1 MEIASKLHTID
12 WIILSVT
19 LIFIVAYGTYVTR
32 KNANVTD
39 YIKGGSDSKW
49 WTIGLSVMAT
59 QASAITFLSTPG
71 QAFHSGMGFVQFYF
85 GLPIAMIII
94 CVVFIPI
101 YHKLKVYTAYEFLEG
116 RFDLK
121 TRSLAAILFLIQRG
135 LAAGITIFAPAII
148 LSAVLDWDLL
158 TLNIIIGFLVIIY
171 TVSGG
176 TKAVNVTQKQQMI
189 IIFIGMLIAF
199 FMIMSQLPEN
209 ITFTNA
215 LEIAGASNKME
226 VLDFSFDLS
235 NRYTVW
241 TGILGGTFLMLS
253 YFGTDQSQVQRYL
266 SGKSVRESQ
275 LGLIFNGLLK
285 VPMQFFI
292 LLIGVMVFVFYQF
305 NASPLNFNPGAN
317 EEVLKSEFVEEYQQ
331 LEAEH
336 TIIENDKRLLFSD
349 GFQLEEKDR
358 IQALNKRDLELKEA
372 AKEIIKKVDEK
383 NTLKKI
389 ESNDKDYVFIHFIL
403 NNLPRGLIGLLLAV
417 ILSAAMS
424 STASELNALASTTA
438 IDLYKRNVKEEKS
451 EEHFVKA
458 SKWFTLLWGLIAISV
473 ACIANLFDNLIQ
485 LVNII
490 GSIFYGNVLGIFLL
504 AFFFKKVKG
513 NAVFIAALITQILI
527 CSIYYFG
534 IYQLESQGLE
544 PIISYLWLNFIGCIL
559 VLFFS
564 LLFVFKAINNQS
576 KIVLI
581 ITSLAIFKITYDI
594 LNDVSL
600 NIAHVVTLIILFLF
614 LGYFNIDKKLN
625 YEKENN

>member
-1 MEIASKLHTID
+1 MDIQSKLHTID

-19 LIFIVAYGTYVTR
+19 LLFIVGYGTYVTR
-32 KNANVTD
+32 KNANVQD

-71 QAFHSGMGFVQFYF
+71 QAFHSGMGFVQFYV
-85 GLPIAMIII
+85 GLPIAMGII
-94 CVVFIPI
+94 CLVFIPI

-148 LSAVLDWDLL
+148 LSAVLGWDLL
-158 TLNIIIGFLVIIY
+158 TLNIIIGILVIIY

-176 TKAVNVTQKQQMI
+176 TKAVNVTQKQQMV
-189 IIFIGMLIAF
+189 IIFIGMCIAF
-199 FMIMSQLPEN
+199 FMIMSQLPAD
-209 ITFTNA
+209 ITFTKA
-215 LEIAGASNKME
+215 LEIAGASGKME
-226 VLDFSFDLS
+226 VIDFSFDLN

-305 NASPLNFNPGAN
+305 NASPLNFNPTAN
-317 EEVLKSEFVEEYQQ
+317 DAIVTSEYASESQKLQDEHVE
-331 LEAEH
+331 
-336 TIIENDKRLLFSD
+336 IENAKKLIFTD
-349 GFQLEEKDR
+349 GFQKEEKAQ
-358 IQALNKRDLELKEA
+358 ILALNERDLELKEQ
-372 AKEIIKKVDEK
+372 AKEIIKKVDESSVE
-383 NTLKKI
+383 KI

-438 IDLYKRNVKEEKS
+438 IDLYKRNVREEKS
-451 EEHFVKA
+451 DLHYVKA
-458 SKWFTLLWGLIAISV
+458 SKWFTLGWGILAILVASV
-473 ACIANLFDNLIQ
+473 ANLFDNLIQ

-504 AFFFKKVKG
+504 AFFVKYVKG
-513 NAVFIAALITQILI
+513 NAVFIAALITQVII
-527 CSIYYFG
+527 IYVWHVDW
-534 IYQLESQGLE
+534 L
-544 PIISYLWLNFIGCIL
+544 PYLWLNLLGCAIVMGIAML
-559 VLFFS
+559 LQLFM
-564 LLFVFKAINNQS
+564 
-576 KIVLI
+576 
-581 ITSLAIFKITYDI
+581 
-594 LNDVSL
+594 
-600 NIAHVVTLIILFLF
+600 
-614 LGYFNIDKKLN
+614 KKTKG
-625 YEKENN
+625 ES

>member
-1 MEIASKLHTID
+1 MEIESKLHYID

-32 KNANVTD
+32 KNDNVTD

-305 NASPLNFNPGAN
+305 NASPLNFNPTAN
-317 EEVLKSEFVEEYQQ
+317 DAVKNSEFVGEYQK

-349 GFQLEEKDR
+349 GFQKEEKER
-358 IQALNKRDLELKEA
+358 IQELNTRDLELKES
-372 AKEIIKKVDEK
+372 AKEIIQKVNEK
-383 NTLKKI
+383 SIKKI

-438 IDLYKRNVKEEKS
+438 IDLYKRNVRGDKD
-451 EEHFVKA
+451 EEHYVKA
-458 SKWFTLLWGLIAISV
+458 SKWFTLLWGIIAISV
-473 ACIANLFDNLIQ
+473 ACVANLFDNLIQ

-504 AFFFKKVKG
+504 AFFIKSVKG
-513 NAVFIAALITQILI
+513 NAVFIAALITQALI
-527 CSIYYFG
+527 ITVF
-534 IYQLESQGLE
+534 LLDWL
-544 PIISYLWLNFIGCIL
+544 PYLWLNLLGCALVMTIAMILQIFIPT
-559 VLFFS
+559 
-564 LLFVFKAINNQS
+564 KEP
-576 KIVLI
+576 
-581 ITSLAIFKITYDI
+581 
-594 LNDVSL
+594 
-600 NIAHVVTLIILFLF
+600 
-614 LGYFNIDKKLN
+614 NIDDLKTR
-625 YEKENN
+625 